1 MRFAGRTAIVTG
13 AAQGIGYATAERLAG
28 EGANVVVVDLNAEK
42 TMIAG
47 DRLRA
52 SGGKV
57 LEAAADVT
65 SAAQVGGMVDAALKK
80 FGAVD
85 ILVNNAGGS
94 GATPATAIESVTDA
108 IWDRVVELN
117 LKSTFLCCRAVAP
130 HMKARRYGR
139 IVNLSSGIAKGS
151 GRATGTAGAVLP
163 YASAKAG
170 VLGLTFTLAKLLA
183 PDGITVNAVVPGFVL
198 TEPGARVRDWFD
210 RLPAEAK
217 SALVSRTSMG
227 RAGEPHEIAAAI
239 LFLASEEASFVS
251 GAAIDVTGA
260 S

>member
-1 MRFAGRTAIVTG
+1 MKFSGRTAIVTG
-13 AAQGIGYATAERLAG
+13 AAQGIGYAVAEMFAR
-28 EGANVVVVDLNAEK
+28 EGASVVLADLNFEK
-42 TMIAG
+42 TKVAA

-52 SGGKV
+52 SGGKA
-57 LEAAADVT
+57 LEAAVDVT
-65 SAAQVGGMVDAALKK
+65 SPEQVGAMVDAALKK

-94 GATPATAIESVTDA
+94 GATTATAIESVTDG

-117 LKSTFLCCRAVAP
+117 LKSAFLCCRAVAP

>member
-1 MRFAGRTAIVTG
+1 MRFSGRTAIVTG

-28 EGANVVVVDLNAEK
+28 EGAAVMMIDVNEK
-42 TMIAG
+42 A
-47 DRLRA
+47 L
-52 SGGKV
+52 
-57 LEAAADVT
+57 LAAAERLKGTASVVDVT
-65 SAAQVGGMVDAALKK
+65 SAQQVEGMVAATLKK
-80 FGAVD
+80 FGAID

-94 GATPATAIESVTDA
+94 GATTAAAIESVTDE
-108 IWDRVVELN
+108 IWDRVVALN

-210 RLPAEAK
+210 RLPAEAR
-217 SALVSRTSMG
+217 SALVARTSMG
-227 RAGEPHEIAAAI
+227 RAGEPGEIAAAI

>member
-1 MRFAGRTAIVTG
+1 MKFSGRTAIVTG

-42 TMIAG
+42 TKIAA

-65 SAAQVGGMVDAALKK
+65 SAAQVGEMVDAVLKK

-94 GATPATAIESVTDA
+94 GATSATAIEAVTDE
-108 IWDRVVELN
+108 IWDRVVNLN

-183 PDGITVNAVVPGFVL
+183 PDAITVNAVVPGFVL
-198 TEPGARVRDWFD
+198 TEPGARVRDWFE

-217 SALVSRTSMG
+217 SALVSRTAMG
-227 RAGEPHEIAAAI
+227 RAGEPGEIAAAI

>member
-1 MRFAGRTAIVTG
+1 MRFSGRTAIVTG

-42 TMIAG
+42 TRIAG

-52 SGGKV
+52 CGGEV

-65 SAAQVGGMVDAALKK
+65 SAEQVGGMLDAALKK

-94 GATPATAIESVTDA
+94 GAASATAIESVSDE
-108 IWDRVVELN
+108 IWDRVVSLN

-183 PDGITVNAVVPGFVL
+183 PEGITVNAVVPGFVL
-198 TEPGARVRDWFD
+198 TEPGARVRDWFE

-227 RAGEPHEIAAAI
+227 RAGAPHEIAAAI

>member
-1 MRFAGRTAIVTG
+1 MKFSGRTAIVTG
-13 AAQGIGYATAERLAG
+13 AAQGIGYATAERLAA
-28 EGANVVVVDLNAEK
+28 EGANVVMVDVK
-42 TMIAG
+42 ST
-47 DRLRA
+47 LRKLHGA
-52 SGGKV
+52 IEMV
-57 LEAAADVT
+57 ADVT
-65 SAAQVGGMVDAALKK
+65 SPAQIDEMVTATLKK

-94 GATPATAIESVTDA
+94 GAASATEIESVSDE
-108 IWDRVVELN
+108 IWDRVVDLN

-130 HMKARRYGR
+130 HMKSRRYGR

-198 TEPGARVRDWFD
+198 TEPGARVRDWFE
-210 RLPAEAK
+210 RLPPEAK
-217 SALVSRTSMG
+217 NALLARTAMG
-227 RAGEPHEIAAAI
+227 RAGEPGEVAAAI
-239 LFLASEEASFVS
+239 VFLASEEASFVS